1 MRQDNDL
8 VVCQGL
14 TKRFGRQTALDRL
27 DLNLPRGKFIGLL
40 GPNGSGKTTMIKLI
54 NGLLTPTEGTVLVDG
69 QAPGTYTHSII
80 SYLPDRPYLSDW
92 MRVSDLLAF
101 FSDFYKDFDQVKADE
116 MLKDLKIGPGQRLKV
131 LSKGTKEKVQLILT
145 MSRKAQLY
153 VLDEPIAGVD
163 PAARDYI
170 LGTILSNY
178 SEEASVLL
186 STHLIADIERVLDE
200 VVFIR
205 HGPAQGRGRHS
216 GGDGQV
222 GGYSVPGGV
231 RMLSKLIRY
240 EWKAVARVCIPMYG
254 GLILAAMLTH
264 FLLGNLE
271 RFSSTLYD
279 IITMAMSTLCFGLF
293 MAAFVLTLIIQIQ
306 RFSKNLLGD
315 EGYLMFTLPASVSQH
330 ITAKLVVAVLLDV
343 LSVAAAIL
351 AVLALA
357 LDGTMWLD
365 LPGDFFDMIV
375 YVDWSD
381 WLLLLEVL
389 ILCLAAGAVGM
400 LHIYASI
407 AVGHLARKHRTLAAF
422 GAYFGFAVALNILF
436 TGMLEIFVSSPWMA
450 EIGRWF
456 MELKGDTGGH
466 LLMWLLI
473 LGIAVLGAGFFVL
486 TRYLLKNHLNLE

>member
-1 MRQDNDL
+1 
-8 VVCQGL
+8 
-14 TKRFGRQTALDRL
+14 
-27 DLNLPRGKFIGLL
+27 
-40 GPNGSGKTTMIKLI
+40 
-54 NGLLTPTEGTVLVDG
+54 
-69 QAPGTYTHSII
+69 
-80 SYLPDRPYLSDW
+80 
-92 MRVSDLLAF
+92 
-101 FSDFYKDFDQVKADE
+101 
-116 MLKDLKIGPGQRLKV
+116 
-131 LSKGTKEKVQLILT
+131 
-145 MSRKAQLY
+145 
-153 VLDEPIAGVD
+153 
-163 PAARDYI
+163 
-170 LGTILSNY
+170 
-178 SEEASVLL
+178 
-186 STHLIADIERVLDE
+186 
-200 VVFIR
+200 
-205 HGPAQGRGRHS
+205 
-216 GGDGQV
+216 
-222 GGYSVPGGV
+222 
-231 RMLSKLIRY
+231 MLSKLIRY

-351 AVLALA
+351 
-357 LDGTMWLD
+357 
-365 LPGDFFDMIV
+365 PGDFFDMIV

-436 TGMLEIFVSSPWMA
+436 TGLLEIFVSSPWMA